1 MNREAE
7 CREDLRK
14 LKKYADELERAVDN
28 VQLLC
33 GEDTWK
39 GPKSERFRGEFAKHK
54 KEIKKALTDARAAMA
69 SALKRVEQEEAD
81 KKKTGNGS

>member
-1 MNREAE
+1 MSREDD

-14 LKKYADELERAVDN
+14 LKKYADEIERAADN

-39 GPKSERFRGEFAKHK
+39 GPKSNRFRSEWATHK
-54 KEIKKALTDARAAMA
+54 KQIKNALTDARAAMA

-81 KKKTGNGS
+81 KKKPGNGS

>member
-1 MNREAE
+1 MSREAD

-14 LKKYADELERAVDN
+14 LKRYADEIERAADN

-33 GEDTWK
+33 GEETWK
-39 GPKSERFRGEFAKHK
+39 GPKSERFRSEWAAHK
-54 KEIKKALTDARAAMA
+54 KQIKNALTDARAAMA

-81 KKKTGNGS
+81 KKKTGKGS